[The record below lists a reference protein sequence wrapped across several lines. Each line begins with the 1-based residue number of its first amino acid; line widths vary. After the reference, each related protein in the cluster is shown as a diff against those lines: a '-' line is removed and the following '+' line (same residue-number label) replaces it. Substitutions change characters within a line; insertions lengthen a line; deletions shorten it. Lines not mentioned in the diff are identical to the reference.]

1 MFQVVIG
8 YLQRLQLVN
17 QDEEGK
23 QLESGQIDL
32 VIEEDGV
39 PLSVIIV
46 FEGWELTRLVDSSTE
61 GGMRIQA
68 HFIGQYFVI
77 FLEGSFEHDQRF

>member
-8 YLQRLQLVN
+8 YLQRLQFVDR
-17 QDEEGK
+17 DEESK
-23 QLESGQIDL
+23 QLESGEIDL

-39 PLSVIIV
+39 PLSVIVI
-46 FEGWELTRLVDSSTE
+46 FEGWELARLVDSPTK

-77 FLEGSFEHDQRF
+77 FLEGSFEHNQRL